1 VIKGGKHVITAGVD
15 VGAKF
20 VKVVILDNGKVIGR
34 GKALI
39 GFDVG
44 KSASDLFETVLKNA
58 SLSRNDVKKVVAT
71 GTGRGSV
78 HNKPPV
84 NAEEVVS
91 EVGADAAGAFNL
103 VPTAKTVID
112 IGAEEGRGVKVG
124 EGGKVKD
131 FVTNERCAAG
141 AGTFVEAMARA
152 LEVRV
157 EDMGPLSLRATQT
170 IPMNAQCCVFAE
182 SEVVTLIHAKVSK
195 EDISKAIHDAIAS
208 RIGSM
213 VLRVGVEKDVVLI
226 GGVALDPGFLPPLR
240 KELNADII
248 VPEYPEYVSALGA
261 AIIAAKGEIQ

>member
-1 VIKGGKHVITAGVD
+1 VITAGVD

-20 VKVVILDNGKVIGR
+20 VKIVFLDGGKVVGR
-34 GKALI
+34 DKALV

-44 KSASDLFETVLKNA
+44 KSASDLFESTLKGA
-58 SLSRNDVKKVVAT
+58 GLKRSDIKKIVAT
-71 GTGRGSV
+71 GLGRESV
-78 HNKPPV
+78 HSKPPV

-91 EVGADAAGAFNL
+91 EVVADAAGAFHL

-112 IGAEEGRGVKVG
+112 IGAEEGRGVKIG
-124 EGGKVKD
+124 EGGKVRD
-131 FVTNERCAAG
+131 FVINERCAAG

-152 LEVRV
+152 LEVKV
-157 EDMGPLSLRATQT
+157 EDMGPLALKSTQT

-182 SEVVTLIHAKVSK
+182 SEVVTLIHSKVAK

-226 GGVALDPGFLPPLR
+226 GGVALNPGFLPPLK
-240 KELNADII
+240 KELNTDII

-261 AIIAAKGEIQ
+261 AIIATKDGV